1 MRCKEKQRELHRQ
14 LVKGAPDESCPGF
27 LVAIWNEFQAN
38 HKERKIK
45 QSLELVK
52 RLDSGLQDAHAN
64 FHQRI
69 ESFGEVKNNI
79 NATLNPDDPLNID
92 DYEPPHE
99 QAIANL
105 RAIARGVLKSQ
116 KAWEAD
122 LRNLERA
129 FEEDN
134 PLGDLRKQDED
145 SAAEA
150 RRAASDLDAA
160 QEEVRRCW
168 DALMEA
174 QRKCV
179 RAEKTLAAAKVQ
191 VAILVAI
198 FVTGTEEIFVTDHP
212 SLAEPILM

>member
-1 MRCKEKQRELHRQ
+1 MKCKEKQRELHRQ
-14 LVKGAPDESCPGF
+14 LLKGAPEESCPGF
-27 LVAIWNEFQAN
+27 LINIWNEFQVN

-52 RLDSGLQDAHAN
+52 RLDSGLQDAQSN
-64 FHQRI
+64 ILQRI
-69 ESFGEVKNNI
+69 ETFGEVKKHI
-79 NATLNPDDPLNID
+79 SATLNPDDPLNID

-99 QAIANL
+99 QAIASL

-116 KAWEAD
+116 RAWESD

-134 PLGDLRKQDED
+134 PLGDLRKEQEE
-145 SAAEA
+145 SAAEV
-150 RRAASDLDAA
+150 RRSGIDLDAA

-174 QRKCV
+174 QKKCT
-179 RAEKTLAAAKVQ
+179 RAEKTFVAAKVQ
-191 VAILVAI
+191 VLSPLS
-198 FVTGTEEIFVTDHP
+198 P
-212 SLAEPILM
+212 SHCSRPIHIAAALCLLLACLRV

>member
-14 LVKGAPDESCPGF
+14 LVKGALDDSCPGF
-27 LVAIWNEFQAN
+27 LIAIWNDFQAN

-69 ESFGEVKNNI
+69 ESFGEVKKNI
-79 NATLNPDDPLNID
+79 SATLNPEDPLNID

-134 PLGDLRKQDED
+134 PLGDLRKQEEE
-145 SAAEA
+145 SAAEV
-150 RRAASDLDAA
+150 RRTGADLDAA
-160 QEEVRRCW
+160 QEEVKRCW

-174 QRKCV
+174 QRKCT
-179 RAEKTLAAAKVQ
+179 RAEKSFITAKVQ
-191 VAILVAI
+191 VMAVMVIA
-198 FVTGTEEIFVTDHP
+198 
-212 SLAEPILM
+212 